1 VSRRMARC
9 RGGRPLCG
17 VLFRV
22 LALCAALCSPTP
34 APASVGGGGRGG
46 RPATVP
52 SASLVF
58 LRGGTSSTSD
68 HEASGQPPDRD
79 RGGRR
84 SAQREHAGGGSKDAG
99 EPRRYNLRHRLQSS
113 VPPPSPSGS
122 GRPLRPAVSPRT
134 RHSTAA
140 AGRDAKVR
148 GGAECQALRDSTLTS
163 LLDPLLCCAVLCCVR
178 MQGGCCGMD
187 TWRLTSSGRRRIG
200 RAGGGGVKAPSSP
213 VSLSRN
219 VCLLSA
225 PRPQLC
231 VHAPLTCPSFIP
243 EPRLSERERGRESE
257 REKSRVGRGG

>member
-1 VSRRMARC
+1 MSRRMARC

-99 EPRRYNLRHRLQSS
+99 EPRRYNLRHRS

-163 LLDPLLCCAVLCCVR
+163 LRDPFLCCAVLCCTVLCAHAGR
-178 MQGGCCGMD
+178 VLRHGHTAAHKQREAEDREG
-187 TWRLTSSGRRRIG
+187 GRRRGQSTLISCLSFTQ
-200 RAGGGGVKAPSSP
+200 RLPSLCPPPPALCPCTTHLPLLHPRTP
-213 VSLSRN
+213 VVREG
-219 VCLLSA
+219 A
-225 PRPQLC
+225 W
-231 VHAPLTCPSFIP
+231 
-243 EPRLSERERGRESE
+243 EGERER
-257 REKSRVGRGG
+257 EK